1 MRRAQEGPYQLFW
14 QAVISPDEKVIQKAG
29 LERKAFEE
37 LVELQFAF
45 AYDALNGHADEGNEE
60 EPGL

>member
-1 MRRAQEGPYQLFW
+1 MRRAEKGPYQLFW
-14 QAVISPDEKVIQKAG
+14 QTVISQDDKMIRKTG
-29 LERKAFEE
+29 LSRQAFQE